1 MYLYLCQGYFQAFC
15 SQFNRFLSDK
25 VHLAFSLAF
34 TLTTDQGTMSEG
46 ELVPDDAWYHT
57 ITQDEDDEVS
67 ITTCLPFNKSTAPGI
82 YFELGM
88 NLVYKYGQGGNE
100 AVVYEGS
107 SADGLVQMIRNKDGS
122 KIMVHD
128 GNLSLLYQPDLSNI
142 PSVPLNYRNEV
153 EKGLSYDESQS
164 LAQPISL
171 SPIQQELTSWHRRLY
186 CLPFNKIFLLA
197 NDRRL
202 SKKLLE

>member
-67 ITTCLPFNKSTAPGI
+67 IPTCLPCKKSTASI
-82 YFELGM
+82 IDFELGM
-88 NLVYKYGQGGNE
+88 NLVYKYGQGVNE
-100 AVVYEGS
+100 SILYEGE
-107 SADGLVQMIRNKDGS
+107 SADGLVRTIGKKYES
-122 KIMVHD
+122 KRMVHD
-128 GNLSLLYQPDLSNI
+128 SNLRLLNQPDLWNI
-142 PSVPLNYRNEV
+142 LSTSLDNRNEV
-153 EKGLSYDESQS
+153 EKGLSYDEAQS
-164 LAQPISL
+164 LAQPRAL
-171 SPIQQELTSWHRRLY
+171 SPIQQ
-186 CLPFNKIFLLA
+186 
-197 NDRRL
+197 
-202 SKKLLE
+202 